1 MQPEEIRAFKNE
13 LRNYNYYLYKI
24 ITLGKS
30 IEFLYDRLGGVH
42 GVDPSKEPIHAM
54 PNKDLEWKIRDDI
67 TRLEAKK
74 STTENKL
81 REIDDVLHRI
91 EEPIRTAIIS
101 VYISGKQIS
110 NVAGEMYLSS
120 TGLAKRIN
128 KAIKKAL
135 D

>member
-1 MQPEEIRAFKNE
+1 MQPEEVRAFKNE

-81 REIDDVLHRI
+81 REIDDVLHKI

-110 NVAGEMYLSS
+110 NVAGELYLSS
-120 TGLAKRIN
+120 SGLAKRIN

>member
-1 MQPEEIRAFKNE
+1 MQPEEVRAFKNE

-81 REIDDVLHRI
+81 REIDDVLHKI

-110 NVAGEMYLSS
+110 NVAGELYLSS
-120 TGLAKRIN
+120 SGLAKRIN

-135 D
+135 I